1 MHFVTSGTRHRAPP
15 APLRGPRQGA
25 GDRGFMDTN
34 TLALLGASAL
44 TVIVGLAR
52 LVAWILDRR
61 AEAALRA
68 HREQVFIIESYADL
82 VASSLAVDYV
92 DPCVAAAEERAE
104 LMADATSGYWYGRSV
119 A

>member
-1 MHFVTSGTRHRAPP
+1 
-15 APLRGPRQGA
+15 
-25 GDRGFMDTN
+25 MDTN

-68 HREQVFIIESYADL
+68 HREQVFVVESYVELAASAISRRVTISSTESVMEV
-82 VASSLAVDYV
+82 VA
-92 DPCVAAAEERAE
+92 
-104 LMADATSGYWYGRSV
+104 
-119 A
+119 

>member
-1 MHFVTSGTRHRAPP
+1 
-15 APLRGPRQGA
+15 
-25 GDRGFMDTN
+25 MDTN
-34 TLALLGASAL
+34 ALALLGASAL

-68 HREQVFIIESYADL
+68 HREQAFIIESYADL

-104 LMADATSGYWYGRSV
+104 LMADATSGYWYGQSV

>member
-1 MHFVTSGTRHRAPP
+1 
-15 APLRGPRQGA
+15 
-25 GDRGFMDTN
+25 MDTN
-34 TLALLGASAL
+34 AFALLGASAL
-44 TVIVGLAR
+44 TVIVGFAR

-68 HREQVFIIESYADL
+68 HREQVFIIESYA
-82 VASSLAVDYV
+82 
-92 DPCVAAAEERAE
+92 E

>member
-1 MHFVTSGTRHRAPP
+1 MHPVTSGTRHRAPP

-34 TLALLGASAL
+34 AFALLGASAL

-68 HREQVFIIESYADL
+68 HREQVFIIESYVDL
-82 VASSLAVDYV
+82 VAPTISRRVTICSAQSEMEV
-92 DPCVAAAEERAE
+92 VA
-104 LMADATSGYWYGRSV
+104 
-119 A
+119 

>member
-1 MHFVTSGTRHRAPP
+1 
-15 APLRGPRQGA
+15 
-25 GDRGFMDTN
+25 MDTN

-92 DPCVAAAEERAE
+92 DPCV
-104 LMADATSGYWYGRSV
+104 
-119 A
+119 

>member
-1 MHFVTSGTRHRAPP
+1 
-15 APLRGPRQGA
+15 
-25 GDRGFMDTN
+25 MDTN

-68 HREQVFIIESYADL
+68 HREQVFIIESYVEL
-82 VASSLAVDYV
+82 VAPTISSRVTISS
-92 DPCVAAAEERAE
+92 
-104 LMADATSGYWYGRSV
+104 ADADAEVELV

>member
-1 MHFVTSGTRHRAPP
+1 
-15 APLRGPRQGA
+15 
-25 GDRGFMDTN
+25 MDTN

-44 TVIVGLAR
+44 TVIIGFAR

-68 HREQVFIIESYADL
+68 HREQVLIIESYAGL
-82 VASSLAVDYV
+82 VASSLEADHV

-104 LMADATSGYWYGRSV
+104 RMGDATSGYWYGERV

>member
-1 MHFVTSGTRHRAPP
+1 
-15 APLRGPRQGA
+15 
-25 GDRGFMDTN
+25 MDTN

-68 HREQVFIIESYADL
+68 HREQVFIIESYAEL
-82 VASSLAVDYV
+82 VSSSLAADYV

-104 LMADATSGYWYGRSV
+104 RMDDATSGYWYRERV

>member
-1 MHFVTSGTRHRAPP
+1 
-15 APLRGPRQGA
+15 
-25 GDRGFMDTN
+25 MDTQA
-34 TLALLGASAL
+34 LALIGASAL
-44 TVIVGLAR
+44 TVTVGVAR

-68 HREQVFIIESYADL
+68 HRAQVFIIESYADL
-82 VASSLAVDYV
+82 VASSLDVDYV

-104 LMADATSGYWYGRSV
+104 LMADATSGYWYGQSV

>member
-1 MHFVTSGTRHRAPP
+1 
-15 APLRGPRQGA
+15 
-25 GDRGFMDTN
+25 MDTN

-52 LVAWILDRR
+52 FVAWILDRR

-68 HREQVFIIESYADL
+68 HREQVFVIESYADM

-92 DPCVAAAEERAE
+92 DPCVAAAEQRAE
-104 LMADATSGYWYGRSV
+104 RMGDATSGYWYGERV